1 MGKTSWIKLYSGDV
15 TMLPDCPHAI
25 RQNAEINLWLQC
37 YEQTESCFMLRK
49 WDGWCV
55 ATAIWCLVT
64 KTAFSCTMTRCILE
78 ERSGCFSCSWFY
90 YLLVCFWRKSIAP
103 GFFLLRIRLILR
115 YICKWCGHV
124 AHTMTEL
131 NLHKADVHA
140 MPPFTAKSDRD
151 RVSWNLLILL

>member
-1 MGKTSWIKLYSGDV
+1 M
-15 TMLPDCPHAI
+15 A
-25 RQNAEINLWLQC
+25 A
-37 YEQTESCFMLRK
+37 MLRTDEVLFYVK
-49 WDGWCV
+49 EVGRLMCRDCN
-55 ATAIWCLVT
+55 LV
-64 KTAFSCTMTRCILE
+64 FGDENS
-78 ERSGCFSCSWFY
+78 
-90 YLLVCFWRKSIAP
+90 LLVHNDQMHIRRKKWVLLMFLVLLSACVFLKSIAP